1 MSRIALA
8 PIRDSSLNISSPSKS
23 PSGLK
28 RLYTSPSLP
37 LTPNGKH
44 RLSQS
49 HFPQQLHH
57 LLAQTFG
64 TGSAQV
70 QKYTT
75 PKSLTDTFFNDQ
87 NLTPNSTS
95 TSPGGSDFLESP
107 DLKTAVVKSLT
118 STPDRSATASLAA
131 TKLKLKLQLAI
142 YKLQKKGLVGGK
154 LSSNKNNHKISK
166 SYIAASINLNLKSLT
181 SASNPH
187 TTKPSNTFGANSSS
201 NINTSL
207 TSLPT
212 LKKKKPSL
220 SATAYDKNLL
230 LFRNSQ
236 KLKLYS
242 IKKDSK
248 FYADKK
254 NIPLEPRTVNSRTE
268 QHQFASTSSPT
279 TTFATFPPSVKSKM
293 VRLLP
298 PINKILK
305 TPLKATTRNLVNPY
319 LPHDKRYKL
328 PCNNTDE
335 TIDEDDD
342 GPIKESTSNSIK
354 VAGKDNLLSSSPI
367 QANSFGT
374 PNSFSVAKSL
384 LQLGSG
390 FYN

>member
-28 RLYTSPSLP
+28 RSYTSPSLP

-49 HFPQQLHH
+49 HFPHQPHH
-57 LLAQTFG
+57 LQAQTFG
-64 TGSAQV
+64 AGSAQL

-107 DLKTAVVKSLT
+107 DSKTAAAKSLS

-154 LSSNKNNHKISK
+154 LASNKNNKISK

-181 SASNPH
+181 SASNSH
-187 TTKPSNTFGANSSS
+187 ITKPSNTFGSSS
-201 NINTSL
+201 NKNNTNL

-254 NIPLEPRTVNSRTE
+254 DIPLEPRTVDSRTE
-268 QHQFASTSSPT
+268 QHQFASTSSPA
-279 TTFATFPPSVKSKM
+279 TTFATFPPSVKTKM
-293 VRLLP
+293 VRSLP

-328 PCNNTDE
+328 PYNNTDE